1 MGVALIMMV
10 IGKRDIAP
18 IMTVI
23 TAKGGCADHSG
34 DHGKWALRLS

>member
-10 IGKRDIAP
+10 IGKRDIAL

-23 TAKGGCADHSG
+23 TAKG
-34 DHGKWALRLS
+34 ALRSS